1 MSIDVNRLFLLFMGI
16 VGAAVG
22 LILVLFPQSR
32 DLRLPPY
39 FWVLIAMAAFEL
51 VAFARARGA
60 AGTVVTMEAR
70 IAGFVVAIVLMIAI
84 PAAFGLPVSL
94 F

>member
-1 MSIDVNRLFLLFMGI
+1 MNIDVNRLFLLFMGI

-22 LILVLFPQSR
+22 LILVLVPHSR
-32 DLRLPPY
+32 DFRLPPY
-39 FWVLIAMAAFEL
+39 FWVLIAMAVFEL
-51 VAFARARGA
+51 VVFARARGS
-60 AGTVVTMEAR
+60 AGTLVTMEAR
-70 IAGFVVAIVLMIAI
+70 IAGFVLAIVLMIAI